1 MHYTTRIL
9 YIITLRSW
17 FNILIAR
24 IVQRVVVCKVST
36 CKGLRALV
44 IEYSFTHLENI
55 IYTVYTLGVL
65 RARKVYHLKFD
76 DIHYS
81 YSSTSCSYRRGAL
94 SFAISCNAPAHRHK
108 KMIIQSI
115 KKEFDLYGL
124 QVLCV
129 LFKISM
135 KILGSAPFLLRL

>member
-1 MHYTTRIL
+1 MHYIL
-9 YIITLRSW
+9 SIILHTLRSW

-24 IVQRVVVCKVST
+24 IVQRVVVCIVST

-81 YSSTSCSYRRGAL
+81 YSR
-94 SFAISCNAPAHRHK
+94 
-108 KMIIQSI
+108 
-115 KKEFDLYGL
+115 
-124 QVLCV
+124 VLV
-129 LFKISM
+129 VVTGGEHFHS
-135 KILGSAPFLLRL
+135 R